1 MIEKPSQKQNQI
13 RPETNIEP
21 DETPVTACPYC
32 DRPFRTDRLRVL
44 HVGEA
49 HADEWTPGERD
60 AYESALDEEADEL
73 FLYHLKVVAA
83 LGSVYAAFI
92 ILGIIGFS
100 IAG

>member
-1 MIEKPSQKQNQI
+1 MTRTQI
-13 RPETNIEP
+13 HPETALEP
-21 DETPVTACPYC
+21 DETPVSTCPYC

-49 HADEWTPGERD
+49 HADEWTAADRA
-60 AYESALDEEADEL
+60 AYEAACEEEDDDL

-83 LGSVYAAFI
+83 LGSVYAAFVV
-92 ILGIIGFS
+92 LGIVGFS